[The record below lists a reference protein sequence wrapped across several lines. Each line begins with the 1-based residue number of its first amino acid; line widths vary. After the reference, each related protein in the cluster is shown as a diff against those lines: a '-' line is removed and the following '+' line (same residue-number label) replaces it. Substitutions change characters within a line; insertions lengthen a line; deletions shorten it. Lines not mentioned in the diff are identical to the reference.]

1 LGKGGLD
8 PPNRRG
14 IGLGRPSKALISR
27 DRAARAALDVIDIQ
41 GLENF
46 SLDLVA
52 RRLGVKAPSLYHHFH
67 DKDEL
72 LAEVALCI
80 LREIEA
86 PFVDPNRWDETIVGL
101 CKEARRTILR
111 HPNAAPLLLKF
122 FPRHIFLRGYNYWIE
137 HSPYPPELQLIVLEG
152 TEKLT
157 FGSALFAAAA
167 RASSVAPMP
176 EFNAEELP
184 QLARAVRAS
193 SFDDE
198 SLFVETLRTFLA
210 GMRAVAAA
218 KAAKAKITPKAK
230 PARRKAPR

>member
-1 LGKGGLD
+1 
-8 PPNRRG
+8 
-14 IGLGRPSKALISR
+14 LGRPSKALISR

-86 PFVDPNRWDETIVGL
+86 PFVDPKRWDETIIGL

-122 FPRHIFLRGYNYWIE
+122 FPRHIFLRGYDYWIQ

-167 RASSVAPMP
+167 RATSVTPMP
-176 EFNAEELP
+176 EFDPTELP

-193 SFDDE
+193 NLDDE

-210 GMRAVAAA
+210 GMRTIAAETPMQKGET
-218 KAAKAKITPKAK
+218 KASPKAK
-230 PARRKAPR
+230 KAGVANVRKAARKKGAAS